1 MVVGP
6 FFCGAVPPNS
16 FPTKYLPFTPHIQDN
31 WSSQT
36 LIRHYKEGRGG
47 PNWAVRGGGQVIF
60 HDLGG
65 RDLLSKVYH
74 SIRET
79 FAILYY
85 GTGCLRNAVLQS
97 AGLFLRFP
105 PSRNIFEYH
114 FLCLNK
120 QKKYATKYAIF
131 QSDWNQF
138 DPFYCFANF
147 LPYVYK
153 RIKLQHFD
161 LKLQLKTHMG
171 DFT

>member
-105 PSRNIFEYH
+105 PQGTYLNIIFYASISKRNMRPNMLYSSLTGTNLIHFTVLQIFYPMYTRE
-114 FLCLNK
+114 
-120 QKKYATKYAIF
+120 
-131 QSDWNQF
+131 
-138 DPFYCFANF
+138 
-147 LPYVYK
+147 
-153 RIKLQHFD
+153 
-161 LKLQLKTHMG
+161 
-171 DFT
+171 